1 MSRAELLGKAGVS
14 LSTIYMVGDVKHY
27 QERTRRKLIVAL

>member
-14 LSTIYMVGDVKHY
+14 LSTIWRVGDVKHY
-27 QERTRRKLIVAL
+27 QERAGRKLVFAL